1 MPMIQIIDDLWQG
14 LEHSN
19 GEVRLAAHTGEILTG
34 SMYITRLALC
44 HCQVA
49 NPCQASARDI
59 TQSSC
64 RPSGAA

>member
-1 MPMIQIIDDLWQG
+1 VPMIQIIDDLWQG

-34 SMYITRLALC
+34 SMYITRLVLC

-49 NPCQASARDI
+49 NPCEPTETPLSA
-59 TQSSC
+59 
-64 RPSGAA
+64 PSR